1 MLNNLKKR
9 IINLKSNNRIILVGR
24 GFTTNYFLKNYKKI
38 CKKGDILIGFNTK
51 ELSEKIDFLYT
62 NKKIIDSKKVYCVH
76 YKQIL
81 KELKKIKPIK
91 IGTIDLAIY
100 PLLYYINNHLS
111 KNIKLFTWGFDFSTP
126 HKLNDFFN
134 KTFHKDYEQREINI
148 TGQKRAFFKIQEKFD
163 KISFFNH
170 GYNLFSD
177 VNPKSKVVKKLKITN
192 KVKIVAEVTTN
203 HFGNNNLI
211 KKFIRLSAKA
221 GADYVKFQK
230 RNVETFYTQRELN
243 KRYQSPFGKT
253 FGEYRKKLE
262 LNNGQI
268 NLIIDQCKKHNI
280 KPLFSVLDIESF
292 NIIKKY
298 NFDYIKLPSTISKD
312 KKFFNFVS
320 KNLKKKKI
328 IISSGMENEEYFDFI
343 IKKFSKFKEVIILH
357 CISSYPTFLNDINIG
372 VIRYL
377 SNISKKFR
385 YVTPGFSS
393 HDLIDE
399 ASMMAVSSGAKMI
412 EKHVKFGQSGWAHFN
427 DTAIDIETDFVEFV
441 KKIRRAELIYGD
453 EKKKILKSEHHKYT
467 QRKS

>member
-1 MLNNLKKR
+1 M
-9 IINLKSNNRIILVGR
+9 
-24 GFTTNYFLKNYKKI
+24 
-38 CKKGDILIGFNTK
+38 
-51 ELSEKIDFLYT
+51 
-62 NKKIIDSKKVYCVH
+62 NKK
-76 YKQIL
+76 
-81 KELKKIKPIK
+81 
-91 IGTIDLAIY
+91 
-100 PLLYYINNHLS
+100 
-111 KNIKLFTWGFDFSTP
+111 
-126 HKLNDFFN
+126 
-134 KTFHKDYEQREINI
+134 
-148 TGQKRAFFKIQEKFD
+148 
-163 KISFFNH
+163 
-170 GYNLFSD
+170 YN
-177 VNPKSKVVKKLKITN
+177 
-192 KVKIVAEVTTN
+192 
-203 HFGNNNLI
+203 
-211 KKFIRLSAKA
+211 
-221 GADYVKFQK
+221 
-230 RNVETFYTQRELN
+230 
-243 KRYQSPFGKT
+243 SPFGKT
-253 FGEYRKKLE
+253 FREYRKKLE
-262 LNNGQI
+262 LNTIQI

-312 KKFFNFVS
+312 KKFFDYVS
-320 KNLKKKKI
+320 KNLKRKKI
-328 IISSGMENEEYFDFI
+328 IISSGMENRRYFDFI

-377 SNISKKFR
+377 SNISKKFK

-412 EKHVKFGQSGWAHFN
+412 EKHVKFGQSDWAHFN